1 MDFRTISNQ
10 RVNPITYTAKI
21 IQSDPFVETH
31 IGTDSQRVG
40 SYINYVTAIA
50 YRYPMKGVH
59 YIYCKHT
66 FPPNKDNWSR
76 LWFETERTMGIAE
89 RLSQNLPGIRFEID
103 MDYNDNKGYMSH
115 KLVSSAK
122 GWAESLGYKVNI
134 KPNKQI
140 ATRAADHHC
149 R

>member
-1 MDFRTISNQ
+1 MNFRTVSNTK
-10 RVNPITYTAKI
+10 VNPIIYTAQI
-21 IQSDPFVETH
+21 IQKNPFVETH

-59 YIYCKHT
+59 YIYNKHAY
-66 FPPNKDNWSR
+66 PPNKDNWSR
-76 LWFETERTMGIAE
+76 LWFETELTMKVAE
-89 RLSQNLPGIRFEID
+89 RLALNLPGIRFEID
-103 MDYNDNKGYMSH
+103 MDYNTDKDYMSH

-134 KPNKQI
+134 KPTKQI
-140 ATRAADHHC
+140 ATRAADQHC